1 MNNNYIL
8 GLITLIGAFI
18 LGILFNRRSITPGD
32 KYKENIKDLIKIKEK
47 QLKEIK
53 KEADD
58 QYNKQ
63 QEARRKLDEELKK
76 ISTISTINTDIDGGS
91 DSNS

>member
-1 MNNNYIL
+1 MTNNYIL

-18 LGILFNRRSITPGD
+18 LGILFNRRSIAPGD

-63 QEARRKLDEELKK
+63 QEARRKIDEELKK